1 MRERSGRRKDDA
13 TDKNLEIQSDP
24 ATSAPSVEYSPTSD
38 TTNIDRYH
46 TEKVVTDYTA
56 VQAEIQQLEQ
66 NVDQIVFLSE
76 VFGVNVDV
84 PRNYTPRINVDDAL
98 VTALNRRKHVVIHGS
113 SKQGKTCLR
122 KKYLGGD
129 KEHVALTCTSNWS
142 LSDLHL
148 QILKAAG
155 YRQVR
160 QEVITSN
167 TNKKIGGKLGGKVQI
182 SPSIEITAEA
192 STEASKSH
200 QVERTV
206 EHLTLDPAD
215 ANDVIAA
222 LRDAR
227 FEKVVVLEDFHYLQP
242 STQQD
247 FSVAL
252 KAYHDSGQIQV
263 VIVGVW
269 LDRNRLIQFNGDL
282 SGRIESINVDNW
294 SEHNLNEV
302 IQTGADIIGID
313 FDAKFCEE
321 LIRES
326 RNSVWIVQEI
336 CYIACQRSGILSD
349 QSGKRLLIG
358 KGFDVQ
364 SAVSEI
370 VESMTSR
377 FLRMITNVSHEGR
390 SQADVH
396 RWIIAAI
403 LVSDVDQLA
412 VGIRRSDLR
421 EFINSHR
428 PGPPVDEGPLTRALN
443 SLSQRQAKHGVRPIV
458 LDYDQGTGHINVVDR
473 SFLIWLGFKQQDMR
487 SIFEEAQ
494 LPAAFIKET
503 QARARQTGRHSRPT
517 S

>member
-1 MRERSGRRKDDA
+1 MREKSDRHKEAETQKHISTPR
-13 TDKNLEIQSDP
+13 TDGGHFIY
-24 ATSAPSVEYSPTSD
+24 A
-38 TTNIDRYH
+38 DR
-46 TEKVVTDYTA
+46 VVQNYNT
-56 VQAEIQQLEQ
+56 VHAEIRSLE
-66 NVDQIVFLSE
+66 NSIDDLVLLSE

-98 VTALNRRKHVVIHGS
+98 VTALSRRKHVVIHGS

-122 KKYLGGD
+122 KKYLGDDAG
-129 KEHVALTCTSNWS
+129 HVALTCSANWS

-167 TNKKIGGKLGGKVQI
+167 SSQKATGKVGGKIQLLKTL
-182 SPSIEITAEA
+182 EITAEA
-192 STEASKSH
+192 AGEAGRA
-200 QVERTV
+200 QQIERTV
-206 EHLTLDPAD
+206 EHLTLDPSD

-222 LRDAR
+222 LRDAQ
-227 FEKVVVLEDFHYLQP
+227 FDKIVVLEDFHYLQP

-294 SEHNLNEV
+294 TPESLAEV
-302 IQTGADIIGID
+302 IKTGADIIGLD
-313 FDAKFCEE
+313 FDPSFSDS

-336 CYIACQRSGILSD
+336 CYSACQRSGVVSD
-349 QSGKRLLIG
+349 QGGGRPTVG

-364 SAVSEI
+364 AAVADI
-370 VESMTSR
+370 VDSMSSR
-377 FLRMITNVSHEGR
+377 FLRMIAHVADKGR
-390 SQADVH
+390 SQTDIH
-396 RWIIAAI
+396 KWIIAAI
-403 LVSDVDQLA
+403 LVSDVDQLSA
-412 VGIRRSDLR
+412 GVRRSELR
-421 EFINSHR
+421 DFINTHR
-428 PGPPVDEGPLTRALN
+428 PGAQVDEASLTRALN
-443 SLSQRQAKHGVRPIV
+443 SLTQRQLTHGVRPIV
-458 LDYDQGTGHINVVDR
+458 LDYDHSSGTINIVDR
-473 SFLIWLGFKQQDMR
+473 SFLLWLVFKKLDMR

-494 LPAAFIKET
+494 LPAEFIQE
-503 QARARQTGRHSRPT
+503 ALVRARQTGRHSRPT